1 VKLLTR
7 PRFTIDKGYFSH
19 NKRLHTADIQAVIQG
34 TVFIYY
40 IEGDKRFF
48 MTPRKPI
55 LSFWQII
62 NMNLGFF
69 GIQYSFGLQQSAVN
83 PIYDF
88 LGASPD
94 EIPLLNLAGPLTGL
108 VIQPI
113 IGALSDKTW
122 SPRWGR
128 RKPYFFIGAIL
139 CSIALFFFPF
149 SSALWM
155 AVGLLWILDIGNNTA
170 MEPYRAFVA
179 DKLNPSQQG
188 TGFQAQSFFT
198 GLGQTLANFS
208 LLFFPLI
215 FIGKTGKLPNWVF
228 ASFFLGAVC
237 SVATVWWSMKTT
249 PEIPPTEEEIKEIR
263 DYNKDKPGP
272 FIQILSVLIA
282 IATGPILIWLALKN
296 VVHAEALSILILPIC
311 FLWVSFLY
319 NIMKKFRDN
328 AMVKTLRGVLT
339 PFLEIVETIKTMPKI
354 MWMLA
359 LVYLFQWYALFCY
372 WQNSSKAVAKNAYG
386 WEYKKISAQE
396 DSLMKGYAKFR
407 EEIKAYAIANK
418 LNEKEAL
425 KDELS
430 AVTIFSAWRDKVQP
444 AGFAESDIA
453 TIEAIDSN
461 NKKYEKAVSKTGGI
475 NGWYNIVTFLVAFGL
490 VWLAR
495 RISAKYVH
503 FICLVLAGIGFVLFS
518 QVHQISL
525 FYIAI
530 TGFGIGWASMMG
542 IPYLM
547 VVSQIPK
554 EKYGVYMGIINMM
567 IVIPMFIQTT
577 TFGYV
582 MKHLLNN
589 DSSKAILFAGVLLLI
604 AALLTTFITY
614 KKPPG
619 GIAVPASPPG
629 H

>member
-1 VKLLTR
+1 MSLLK
-7 PRFTIDKGYFSH
+7 PR
-19 NKRLHTADIQAVIQG
+19 
-34 TVFIYY
+34 
-40 IEGDKRFF
+40 
-48 MTPRKPI
+48 
-55 LSFWQII
+55 LSFLQII

-94 EIPLLNLAGPLTGL
+94 QIPLLNLAGPLTGL
-108 VIQPI
+108 IIQPI

-122 SPRWGR
+122 HPKFGR

-149 SSALWM
+149 SSQLWM

-179 DKLNPSQQG
+179 DKLDISQQG

-198 GLGQTLANFS
+198 GLGQTLANLS
-208 LLFFPLI
+208 LLFFPILI
-215 FIGKTGKLPNWVF
+215 IGKTGKLPNWVF
-228 ASFFLGAVC
+228 ASFILGAIC
-237 SVATVWWSMKTT
+237 SVVTVWWSMKTT
-249 PEIPPTEEEIKEIR
+249 PEIPPTADEIKEINT
-263 DYNKDKPGP
+263 YNEGKPHP
-272 FIQILSVLIA
+272 FIQIISVLLA
-282 IATGPILIWLALKN
+282 IAVAPVIIYYFLVGIINKDLLN
-296 VVHAEALSILILPIC
+296 ILILPIC
-311 FLWVSFLY
+311 FFWVSILY
-319 NIMKKFRDN
+319 TLIKKFPDN
-328 AMVKTLRGVLT
+328 NFIKIIKGVMA

-372 WQNSSKAVAKNAYG
+372 WQNSSKAVAQNAYA
-386 WEYKKISAQE
+386 WQYKELTSQE
-396 DSLMKGYAKFR
+396 DGLMKNFAKFKSA
-407 EEIKAYAIANK
+407 IKDFATSNK
-418 LNEKEAL
+418 LNEQQIFKE
-425 KDELS
+425 DVS
-430 AVTIFSAWRDKVQP
+430 ATNLFATWKEKVTFQEIN
-444 AGFAESDIA
+444 ESNINV
-453 TIEAIDSN
+453 IQAIDEN
-461 NKKYEKAVSKTGGI
+461 NKKYEKAVSETGGI
-475 NGWYNIVTFLVAFGL
+475 NGWYNIVTFLVAFLL
-490 VWLAR
+490 VPLAKK
-495 RISAKYVH
+495 ISAKYVH
-503 FICLVLAGIGFVLFS
+503 FVCLILAGIGFIAFS
-518 QVHQISL
+518 QVHQLNL

-547 VVSQIPK
+547 VVSDIPK

-582 MKHLLNN
+582 MKHFLNN
-589 DSSKAILFAGVLLLI
+589 DSSNAILFAGVLLLI
-604 AALLTTFITY
+604 AAICTLLIKTT
-614 KKPPG
+614 KPVGNIVLPVG
-619 GIAVPASPPG
+619 GG